1 MVGATARGK
10 RTEPLYCASRRTDDA
25 QSDADMNFV
34 IRGDKSAGRNTDF
47 ATQAKESPMSVTEPQ
62 QRRRSTTNGTSNDYR
77 ERVLR
82 ETRPSFKTTEFWAML
97 AGIIVVAV
105 VYNASHDPSLDLF
118 RASLLATI
126 LAVAYIASRGLAK
139 SGVRDTRVSDDDR
152 Y

>member
-1 MVGATARGK
+1 VAVGTIADFREVSRSKELRMATTDYGKARTSD
-10 RTEPLYCASRRTDDA
+10 RASERVA
-25 QSDADMNFV
+25 
-34 IRGDKSAGRNTDF
+34 
-47 ATQAKESPMSVTEPQ
+47 
-62 QRRRSTTNGTSNDYR
+62 TNGSYR

-82 ETRPSFKTTEFWAML
+82 ETKPSFKTTEFWAML

-105 VYNASHDPSLDLF
+105 VYNASQDPSLDLF

-139 SGVRDTRVSDDDR
+139 SGSRDARVVDDDR

>member
-1 MVGATARGK
+1 
-10 RTEPLYCASRRTDDA
+10 
-25 QSDADMNFV
+25 
-34 IRGDKSAGRNTDF
+34 
-47 ATQAKESPMSVTEPQ
+47 MSVTEPQ
-62 QRRRSTTNGTSNDYR
+62 QARRSAANVPPAANAYR
-77 ERVLR
+77 ERVPR
-82 ETRPSFKTTEFWAML
+82 ETKPSFKTTEFWAML

-105 VYNASHDPSLDLF
+105 VYNASHDPSLNLF